1 VSDERV
7 QVLDAAAGPEL
18 PIVESGGRAHA
29 VVWPGVGAELR
40 SMHRIALDAGGATV
54 ELHHPSE
61 AVYYVV
67 GGSGEVI
74 DPGEGSATPI
84 RPGSMVHAD
93 PGSAYRFRAGPEGLE
108 LVGGPSPPDP
118 ALYEGG

>member
-1 VSDERV
+1 VSEEGV

-29 VVWPGVGAELR
+29 IVWPGVGAELR

-54 ELHHPSE
+54 ELRHSSE
-61 AVYYVV
+61 AVYYVID
-67 GGSGEVI
+67 GTGEVI
-74 DPGEGSATPI
+74 DPREGSATRI

-93 PGSAYRFRAGPEGLE
+93 PGSPYRFRAGREGLD
-108 LVGGPSPPDP
+108 LVGGPAPPDP
-118 ALYEGG
+118 VLYERA